1 MNSTNI
7 TDALFAYGPW
17 AALAL
22 YVFFSLLGHVRMT
35 ENQARAYPRLFSA
48 VLFGQAIGLWI
59 TQAIYPLLGMALP
72 SKAMRLV
79 DAAFPPP
86 APATP
91 PLPPSV
97 TVDVPAAEPTQ
108 PSSTPPTPVAESSG
122 GRRA

>member
-1 MNSTNI
+1 MNSANI
-7 TDALFAYGPW
+7 TAALFAYGPW
-17 AALAL
+17 VALAL

-35 ENQARAYPRLFSA
+35 EDQARAYPRLFSA

-86 APATP
+86 TPANP
-91 PLPPSV
+91 AL
-97 TVDVPAAEPTQ
+97 PAAEPTQ